1 MSSSQSDTPSV
12 EDLLRSGKPF
22 VPFSEFSVHDICDLS
37 HKEANDWLGRRLQD
51 EKPFIIHG
59 FDKLDNWD
67 KRILSSKSLVDLSP
81 SGSIPVRNCQTGR
94 DVRMKLADLFQ
105 FQTDHTRGSNIRESL
120 YAKDLPCPEEWVKA
134 LKAILP
140 SSLQHLG
147 SLDLFRVLPREI
159 APEVLLA
166 YAGTQGSLCFSGTVA
181 LNLVIESKVCR
192 SGSICFGTDR
202 QSQTKYDAYMEALG
216 KSSHTDWAN
225 VSITQLR
232 SANFPIYVTYQEPG
246 DLIVYP
252 SATAHQVWNIG
263 PMVTR
268 VVWNVMHTSSMMSF
282 FDYIQPA
289 YQRQCYT
296 DTGRVPLIP
305 LHALRDPTILSS
317 KELKL
322 LLEIFERLV
331 DDDDTGSNVPVKLVD
346 TQGAVVEC
354 NYCGLTIWNRHLR
367 CRNPWVFWLELRQM
381 LDNNL
386 WNAFAIC
393 AETIIQCGKASHAPS
408 ALRSF
413 ASVVSTDISILIP
426 FLCSEERARGCAPSS
441 KEKPVRARI
450 KPADPRGRIVG
461 FVDNVFDQKRG
472 KRASLGSQ
480 MTPSQTAVTLQGRK
494 RPRPNSSEGLEQGQL
509 DRSRFSSME
518 DTQPPGIVRSE
529 SDDLRSTDTAQ
540 PNMHLAKTHSNGNP
554 LPKGLLRICDLV
566 ESRAES
572 AAAGGSSRNHA
583 TEYQPAALPEMS
595 NRHDHFS
602 RENNSFLS
610 STSEESIP
618 VLEKRLD
625 ALRQYADD
633 LLELSLVESHA
644 KLLEKI
650 TAFETQI
657 EQIRRRKA
665 ERLFSNLN
673 RDFPDLANV
682 AMEEARRRGL

>member
-1 MSSSQSDTPSV
+1 MNSIQSEPPLV
-12 EDLLRSGKPF
+12 EDLLHSGKPF
-22 VPFSEFSVHDICDLS
+22 VPFSEFPVHDICDLS
-37 HKEANDWLGRRLQD
+37 HKEANDWLERKLQE

-59 FDKLDNWD
+59 FDKLDKWD
-67 KRILSSKSLVDLSP
+67 KRILSSKSLVDLSS

-105 FQTDHTRGSNIRESL
+105 FQTDHTRSNNIRESL
-120 YAKDLPCPEEWVKA
+120 YAKDLQCPEEWVKA

-159 APEVLLA
+159 APEVLMA
-166 YAGTQGSLCFSGTVA
+166 YAGTQGSLCFSGSVA
-181 LNLVIESKVCR
+181 LNLVIESKDRR

-202 QSQTKYDAYMEALG
+202 QSQTKYDAYMEELG

-225 VSITQLR
+225 VSIEQLR

-252 SATAHQVWNIG
+252 SATSHQVWNIA

-268 VVWNVMHTSSMMSF
+268 VVWNVMHTSSIASF

-289 YQRQCYT
+289 YQRQCHT

-305 LHALRDPTILSS
+305 LHALRDPTALSA

-331 DDDDTGSNVPVKLVD
+331 DDDDAGPNVPVKLVD

-354 NYCGLTIWNRHLR
+354 
-367 CRNPWVFWLELRQM
+367 RNHWVFWLELRQM
-381 LDNNL
+381 LEDSL
-386 WNAFAIC
+386 WNGFAIC
-393 AETIIQCGKASHAPS
+393 AGTTMQCGKASHAPS
-408 ALRSF
+408 ALRSS
-413 ASVVSTDISILIP
+413 ASVVYTDISIL
-426 FLCSEERARGCAPSS
+426 S
-441 KEKPVRARI
+441 KEKPARARI
-450 KPADPRGRIVG
+450 KPADPRGRIMG

-472 KRASLGSQ
+472 KRATAGAQVTPSQ
-480 MTPSQTAVTLQGRK
+480 MTVSLQGRK
-494 RPRPNSSEGLEQGQL
+494 RPRSNSSEGFEQGLL
-509 DRSRFSSME
+509 DCSRFSCTK
-518 DTQPPGIVRSE
+518 DTQPPGIMRSG
-529 SDDLRSTDTAQ
+529 SADLRSRGTAQ
-540 PNMHLAKTHSNGNP
+540 PNIHLAKVHPYGNSW
-554 LPKGLLRICDLV
+554 PKGQLRICDLV

-572 AAAGGSSRNHA
+572 AAAEGNSRNH
-583 TEYQPAALPEMS
+583 TTQYQPAALPGIS
-595 NRHDHFS
+595 NRRDHS
-602 RENNSFLS
+602 PREDNYSPS
-610 STSEESIP
+610 STSTSTSEESIP
-618 VLEKRLD
+618 VLEKRLE
-625 ALRQYADD
+625 ALRRYADD

-650 TAFETQI
+650 SAYETQI

>member
-1 MSSSQSDTPSV
+1 MDSSQPYPPSV

-22 VPFSEFSVHDICDLS
+22 VPFPEFSVHDICDLS
-37 HKEANDWLGRRLQD
+37 HEEAIDWLECKLQE

-59 FDKLDNWD
+59 FDKLDKWD
-67 KRILSSKSLVDLSP
+67 KRILSSKSLVDLSS

-105 FQTDHTRGSNIRESL
+105 FQTDHTQSNNIREFL
-120 YAKDLPCPEEWVKA
+120 YAKDLQCPGEWVKA

-159 APEVLLA
+159 APEVLMA
-166 YAGTQGSLCFSGTVA
+166 YAGTQGSLCFSGSVA
-181 LNLVIESKVCR
+181 LNLMIESKDRR

-202 QSQTKYDAYMEALG
+202 QSQTEYDVYMVELG
-216 KSSHTDWAN
+216 KSPHTDWTN
-225 VSITQLR
+225 VSIAQLR
-232 SANFPIYVTYQEPG
+232 SANFPIYVTFQEPG

-252 SATAHQVWNIG
+252 SATSHQVWNIG

-268 VVWNVMHTSSMMSF
+268 VVWNVMHTSSMASF
-282 FDYIQPA
+282 FDFIQPA
-289 YQRQCYT
+289 YQRQCHT

-305 LHALRDPTILSS
+305 LHALRDPAGLSA

-331 DDDDTGSNVPVKLVD
+331 DDDDAGPNVPVKLVD

-354 NYCGLTIWNRHLR
+354 
-367 CRNPWVFWLELRQM
+367 RNHWVFWLELRQM
-381 LDNNL
+381 LDDSL
-386 WNAFAIC
+386 WNGFAIC
-393 AETIIQCGKASHAPS
+393 AETTMQCGKASHAPS
-408 ALRSF
+408 ALRSS
-413 ASVVSTDISILIP
+413 ASP
-426 FLCSEERARGCAPSS
+426 HQS

-450 KPADPRGRIVG
+450 KPADPRGRIMG

-472 KRASLGSQ
+472 KRASAGAQVTPSQ
-480 MTPSQTAVTLQGRK
+480 MTSPQARK
-494 RPRPNSSEGLEQGQL
+494 RPRSNSSEGFEQGAL
-509 DRSRFSSME
+509 ARSRISRTG
-518 DTQPPGIVRSE
+518 DTEPLGIVRSE
-529 SDDLRSTDTAQ
+529 PNELRSRGTAQ
-540 PNMHLAKTHSNGNP
+540 PNIHLAKVHSYGNSW
-554 LPKGLLRICDLV
+554 PKGQLRICDLV
-566 ESRAES
+566 ESRVES
-572 AAAGGSSRNHA
+572 AAAEGNSRNH
-583 TEYQPAALPEMS
+583 TTQYQPAAHPEIP
-595 NRHDHFS
+595 NRRDQS
-602 RENNSFLS
+602 PREENCSPSSTFT

-618 VLEKRLD
+618 VLEKRLE
-625 ALRQYADD
+625 ALRRYAGD

-650 TAFETQI
+650 SAYEIQI

>member
-1 MSSSQSDTPSV
+1 MNSTQSDPPSV

-22 VPFSEFSVHDICDLS
+22 VPFSEFSVRDICDLS
-37 HKEANDWLGRRLQD
+37 HKEANDWLERRLQD

-105 FQTDHTRGSNIRESL
+105 FQTDHTGSSNIRESL
-120 YAKDLPCPEEWVKA
+120 YAKDLQCPEEWAKA

-181 LNLVIESKVCR
+181 LNLVIESKDCR

-202 QSQTKYDAYMEALG
+202 QSQTKYDAYMEELG

-268 VVWNVMHTSSMMSF
+268 VVWNVMHTSSMVSF
-282 FDYIQPA
+282 FDYVQPA

-305 LHALRDPTILSS
+305 LHALRDPTILSA

-367 CRNPWVFWLELRQM
+367 YRNHWVFWLELRQM
-381 LDNNL
+381 LDDNL

-408 ALRSF
+408 ALRSS
-413 ASVVSTDISILIP
+413 ASVVSTDILILIP
-426 FLCSEERARGCAPSS
+426 FLCSEERARG

-472 KRASLGSQ
+472 KRASVGSQ

-494 RPRPNSSEGLEQGQL
+494 RPRPNSSEAFEQGLL

-529 SDDLRSTDTAQ
+529 SDDLRSRDTAQ
-540 PNMHLAKTHSNGNP
+540 SNMHLAKAHSNGNH

-572 AAAGGSSRNHA
+572 VAAEGNSRNHA
-583 TEYQPAALPEMS
+583 TKYQPAALAEKS
-595 NRHDHFS
+595 NRGDHSS
-602 RENNSFLS
+602 RENSSFLS

-625 ALRQYADD
+625 ALRRYADD